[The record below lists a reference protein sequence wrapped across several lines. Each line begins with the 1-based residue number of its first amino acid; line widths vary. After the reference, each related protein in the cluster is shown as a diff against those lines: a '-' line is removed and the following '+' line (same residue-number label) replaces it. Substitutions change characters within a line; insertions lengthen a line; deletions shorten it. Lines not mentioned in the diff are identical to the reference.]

1 MGKDDKL
8 QRYFDGELSQEE
20 RAAFEA
26 SMTEDDRD
34 RLAALAEMRAL
45 LSNALTGASAEIDV
59 WPAVEA
65 QLPGGVVPIDAA
77 RAKRRRSVGR
87 WFGTSAGLLVAAAA
101 TFLFVVKPW
110 QAEPQL
116 TDECDVESMEVSGAQ
131 AMVFNDMPHSKD
143 VATVIWTTEED

>member
-8 QRYFDGELSQEE
+8 QRYFDGELPQEE

-26 SMTEDDRD
+26 SMTEEDRD

-45 LSNALTGASAEIDV
+45 LSNALGGASAEVDV

-65 QLPGGVVPIDAA
+65 QLGGVVPIDAA

-101 TFLFVVKPW
+101 AFLFVVRPW
-110 QAEPQL
+110 HPGHP
-116 TDECDVESMEVSGAQ
+116 TDDCDIESLEVEGAVATVMQ
-131 AMVFNDMPHSKD
+131 VNDMPHSGD
-143 VATVIWTTEED
+143 ATTIIWTSEED